1 MAELTI
7 AGPLET
13 AEAHHQKIQRQAK
26 GSAAIAL
33 AAGRALLDAKAATPG
48 KRWLATLKS
57 ATSMNPRTV
66 QRYMLLARASNAGL
80 LGENVEPMSFS
91 EAYRLA
97 VRQAV
102 RIARKASTPNS
113 GTQPTPA
120 ATEEYNK
127 ALKAFRRAVRA
138 AIAVGIPSRRLEREL
153 DERIGAKVLS
163 RGSVAAENEEHED
176 QTSDR

>member
-26 GSAAIAL
+26 GSAAAAL
-33 AAGRALLDAKAATPG
+33 AAGRALLEAKAATPG

-66 QRYMLLARASNAGL
+66 QRYMLLARASNAGI
-80 LGENVEPMSFS
+80 LGENVEAMSFS

-102 RIARKASTPNS
+102 RIARKAAPPKG
-113 GTQPTPA
+113 GTKPTA
-120 ATEEYNK
+120 AASEEHNK
-127 ALKAFRRAVRA
+127 ALRAFRQAIRA
-138 AIAVGIPSRRLEREL
+138 AIAAGIPFRRLEREL
-153 DERIGAKVLS
+153 DERVGAQVLS
-163 RGSVAAENEEHED
+163 KGLAADESEKPEE
-176 QTSDR
+176 SDR